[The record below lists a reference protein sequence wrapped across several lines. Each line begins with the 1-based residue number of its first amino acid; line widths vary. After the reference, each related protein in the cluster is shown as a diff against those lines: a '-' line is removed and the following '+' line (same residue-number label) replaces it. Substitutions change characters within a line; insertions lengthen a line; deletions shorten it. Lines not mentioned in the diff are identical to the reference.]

1 MHKVIRLLVIT
12 GALWLFAQA
21 LPQILPQAR
30 AQVAAPV
37 ALDVFETGIGELQA
51 ALESGTITSVELVE
65 QYLARIAAYDQQG
78 PALNSIVRV
87 NPEARALATALDAE
101 RRRSGARS
109 LLHGIPILV
118 KDNYNTTSM
127 PTTGAS
133 VALAGFV
140 PSANATQIDKLLA
153 AGAIVLAKTNL
164 HEYAYGITSISSLV
178 GQTRNPYDPRRVPGG
193 SSGGT
198 AAAVAASFG
207 AIGLGSDTCGSIRI
221 PAAFNNLIGLRPT
234 KGLSSIYGIMPLSH
248 TQDVA
253 GPLARTAEDLAILL
267 DVVAGYDANDGA
279 TELMRGAAPPGFQDA
294 LQSADLTQLRIG
306 KLESYY
312 SAADSAIRQQL
323 DQALDWFEE
332 QGAEIIDI
340 DIPDLGSLIGR
351 SALIGHEFGPDLDQ
365 YLATFLSADISTLS
379 DIVDLGLYHEAVQ
392 GALTRSRVTVRND
405 DSYAAALAAR
415 DDLREAIE
423 QVLQTQNLDAIAYPP
438 IAALQVFIGENQ
450 PGNNCSISAN
460 SGLPALSLPVG
471 FTTSGLP
478 VGMELLGATL
488 ADTKLLALGFAFE
501 QANSPRRAPSTTPP
515 LMNGNAPAARV
526 SHVDF
531 TQSGIGV
538 QGTITVDVTTNMLQF
553 DVTSAVTIGSELYA
567 AALIIDTDSSTEL
580 TDPIV
585 LNLLGPQR
593 RVASGE
599 HYMSS
604 QLREAVQEQRVYL
617 KVFGNSLP
625 REGATSLLSR

>member
-1 MHKVIRLLVIT
+1 MHKLIRLLVIT
-12 GALWLFAQA
+12 SSIWLSAQVFAQA
-21 LPQILPQAR
+21 S
-30 AQVAAPV
+30 AQSAGGE
-37 ALDVFETGIGELQA
+37 LDVFETGIVELQA
-51 ALESGTITSVELVE
+51 ALASGAITSVELVE

-78 PALNSIVRV
+78 PALNSIVRA
-87 NPEARALATALDAE
+87 NPEALVLAATLDAE
-101 RRRSGARS
+101 RQRSGARS

-118 KDNYNTTSM
+118 KDNYNTTTM

-133 VALAGFV
+133 VAFAGFV

-153 AGAIVLAKTNL
+153 AGAIILAKTNL

-253 GPLARTAEDLAILL
+253 GPLARSAEDLAILL
-267 DVVAGYDANDGA
+267 DVVTGYDPNDTA
-279 TELMRGAAPPGFQDA
+279 TELMQGVAPPGFQDT
-294 LQSADLTQLRIG
+294 LQTADLTRLRIG

-312 SAADSAIRQQL
+312 SAAAPAVRQQL
-323 DQALDWFEE
+323 DQALAWYEE
-332 QGAEIIDI
+332 QGAEIIDV
-340 DIPDLGSLIGR
+340 DIPELGSLIGR

-365 YLATFLSADISTLS
+365 YLATFLSADITTLA

-392 GALTRSRVTVRND
+392 GALVRSRTVARND

-415 DDLREAIE
+415 GELREAIE
-423 QVLQTQNLDAIAYPP
+423 QLLQTQDLDAIAYPP
-438 IAALQVFIGENQ
+438 IAELPVFIGENQ

-471 FTTSGLP
+471 FTASGLP

-488 ADTKLLALGFAFE
+488 ADTKLLALGYAFE
-501 QANSPRRAPSTTPP
+501 QANAPRRAPSTTPP
-515 LMNGNAPAARV
+515 LMDGNAPPTRV
-526 SHVDF
+526 SRVDF
-531 TQSGIGV
+531 TQAGIVV
-538 QGTITVDVTTNMLQF
+538 QGTITVDVTTNLLHF
-553 DVTSAVTIGSELYA
+553 EITAAVSAGSELYA
-567 AALIIDTDSSTEL
+567 ATLIIDDDSTVGL

-585 LNLLGPQR
+585 LNMLGPQD

-599 HYMSS
+599 HYLSS
-604 QLREAVQEQRVYL
+604 SLREALMEQRVYL

-625 REGATSLLSR
+625 RAGATYRLRWN